1 MQRTVLVLAN
11 SNKPGGR
18 CLAGRFIERAP
29 NGRWKTG
36 DWCRPVFRNGNG
48 HDAIP
53 TEACGDVNPLDVV
66 SIELDVHSPAGG
78 QPENWQ
84 WRPNTAINV
93 VHTFNNIHNALAS
106 RADSPVDLWLD
117 QNATR
122 ADEVNQHQPIAQ
134 SLYLI
139 QPTELWMHLSLDEQ
153 NRKHVHAEFAYQG
166 WRYDGIPVTDP
177 IIKRILS
184 KQFPADGATIRMQ
197 LHHAAAYWLTL
208 SLSLPFGPRQARYK
222 LVAAVIDHTGYLQ
235 RTYR

>member
-18 CLAGRFIERAP
+18 CLAGRFIDRDQ
-29 NGRWKTG
+29 NGRWTTG
-36 DWCRPVFRNGNG
+36 DWCRPVYRNGNG

-53 TEACGDVNPLDVV
+53 IQACGAVNPLDVV
-66 SIELDVHSPAGG
+66 SIELDDHSPAGG

-84 WRPNTAINV
+84 WRPDTEMTC
-93 VHTFNNIHNALAS
+93 VHSFNSVDNALATLVEN
-106 RADSPVDLWLD
+106 PTDLWLD
-117 QNATR
+117 RNSQR
-122 ADEVNQHQPIAQ
+122 PDEVNQHHPIAQ

-139 QPTELWMHLSLDEQ
+139 QPTELWMHLSVDDQ
-153 NRKHVHAEFAYQG
+153 NRKHVHAEFEYQG
-166 WRYDGIPVTDP
+166 CRYDGIPVTDP
-177 IIKRILS
+177 IIRRILYN
-184 KQFPADGATIRMQ
+184 QFPQHGATTRLQ
-197 LHHAAAYWLTL
+197 LYHAARYWLTL